1 MRLRHTLRVV
11 LAVGAGG
18 VIAATPKGT
27 ARAAALLQPALAAGG
42 AGVCSVDALALAGSG
57 VRLRAA

>member
-1 MRLRHTLRVV
+1 MRLRHAMRVV

-18 VIAATPKGT
+18 VIAAPPKGT

-42 AGVCSVDALALAGSG
+42 AGVCFVDGLALAGG
-57 VRLRAA
+57 GFAA

>member
-11 LAVGAGG
+11 LAVGAGR

-27 ARAAALLQPALAAGG
+27 AHAAARLQPALAAGG
-42 AGVCSVDALALAGSG
+42 AGVGFVDGLALAGG
-57 VRLRAA
+57 GFVA